1 MKVSNET
8 KVGALTAI
16 AITLLILGF
25 NFLKGKR
32 ITEAKNT
39 IYTVFPQVEGLNT
52 ASPVFINGYQVGRV
66 ADLDP
71 VDQNLSG
78 ILVTIH
84 LSGDLNIPVN
94 STTTIEKSL
103 LGTTT
108 LKIMKGDSPNYVNDG
123 DTLPSR
129 QMPDLFSQ
137 VNTYLTPAVDN
148 INKTLVGL
156 QTTLKRVNSILDPE
170 AEKNIHAL
178 LKNINTTSQSLTQLL
193 DPQAGSLAHTLKNVE
208 AFSAGLASKNEKI
221 DGTLSNLKDFSGQLA
236 ETKVKETVDELKT
249 ALSKLEATI
258 SKLNSKEGTV
268 GALLNERKLYEE
280 FRQSNRSLNT
290 LLDDIKTHPKRYVN
304 ISVFGRKD
312 KTAPLSKPIADSLKL
327 NEKQP

>member
-39 IYTVFPQVEGLNT
+39 IYTIFPQVEGLNT

-66 ADLDP
+66 ADMDP
-71 VDQNLSG
+71 VDQDLSG

-84 LSGDLNIPVN
+84 LSGELNIPDN

-108 LKIMKGDSPNYVNDG
+108 LKIMKGDSRKYLVDG
-123 DTLPSR
+123 DTLAAR
-129 QMPDLFSQ
+129 QLPDLFSQ

-156 QTTLKRVNSILDPE
+156 QATLQRVNSILDPE
-170 AEKNIHAL
+170 AERDLHAM
-178 LKNINTTSQSLTQLL
+178 LKNLNTTSLSLTQLL
-193 DPQAGSLAHTLKNVE
+193 DPKSGSLAHSLKNVE
-208 AFSAGLASKNEKI
+208 GFTDGLKAKDQKLE
-221 DGTLSNLKDFSGQLA
+221 GTLNNLKVFTGQLA
-236 ETKVKETVDELKT
+236 ETKVKQTVDEFNNTL
-249 ALSKLEATI
+249 LKLETTI
-258 SKLNSKEGTV
+258 AKLNSKEGTI
-268 GALLNERKLYEE
+268 GALLNERKIYEE

-290 LLDDIKTHPKRYVN
+290 LIDDIKAHPKRYVN

-312 KTAPLSKPIADSLKL
+312 KTTPLNKPIYDSLPK
-327 NEKQP
+327 NDKQP

>member
-84 LSGDLNIPVN
+84 LSGDLNIPEN

-108 LKIMKGDSPNYVNDG
+108 LKIMKGDSPNFVNDG

-156 QTTLKRVNSILDPE
+156 QTTLQRVNSILDPE

-193 DPQAGSLAHTLKNVE
+193 DPQAGSLAHTLKMWKLFQQDWRPRMKRLTE
-208 AFSAGLASKNEKI
+208 PWATSKI
-221 DGTLSNLKDFSGQLA
+221 FQANL
-236 ETKVKETVDELKT
+236 LKQ
-249 ALSKLEATI
+249 K
-258 SKLNSKEGTV
+258 
-268 GALLNERKLYEE
+268 
-280 FRQSNRSLNT
+280 
-290 LLDDIKTHPKRYVN
+290 
-304 ISVFGRKD
+304 
-312 KTAPLSKPIADSLKL
+312 
-327 NEKQP
+327 